1 MKLLAKDRK
10 LANQIGRNAQKYV
23 SIEHNPDTIAKEY
36 YKFIKSIL
44 NGNEVIINKIAQELK
59 NFGINES
66 DHEIIKEI
74 SERSCDLLN

>member
-1 MKLLAKDRK
+1 M
-10 LANQIGRNAQKYV
+10 